1 MNPADLPPELSNTPE
16 LVLAMRQ
23 IAQGPLAAQVQAI
36 DQGTYPREVMQQLA
50 AAGGMS
56 AHLELPGQRADFGL
70 AIKAMAEVSKVC
82 GSTGFMMWCQAV
94 CGLYMQTSNN
104 PDLIGKVLNDHV
116 QGLRLGG
123 TGLSNPMKS
132 FAQIES
138 LLLKATPV
146 EGGFEV
152 SGTLPWVSNLG
163 PDHYFG
169 AIAAAFVQVAESVGQ
184 IVLPFAIVFCPVE
197 HALDVLRVVGAEDCH
212 RAAPNACACAF
223 AKPVEVSLVE
233 TPVAHFRAFCV

>member
-104 PDLIGKVLNDHV
+104 PDLMGKVLNDD
-116 QGLRLGG
+116 
-123 TGLSNPMKS
+123 
-132 FAQIES
+132 
-138 LLLKATPV
+138 KAAV
-146 EGGFEV
+146 G
-152 SGTLPWVSNLG
+152 
-163 PDHYFG
+163 
-169 AIAAAFVQVAESVGQ
+169 VAPQ
-184 IVLPFAIVFCPVE
+184 
-197 HALDVLRVVGAEDCH
+197 RVND
-212 RAAPNACACAF
+212 
-223 AKPVEVSLVE
+223 
-233 TPVAHFRAFCV
+233 